1 MALVV
6 IPATEASV
14 YTDATPSPLDRAR
27 KMDPAGQLGSGLLR
41 PFRRDQKSDFANA
54 SGEALVRACVGQ
66 VLGMQG
72 AGAISQGELPWAPE
86 RGSLLYLLRHQA
98 NDLVLQNLGRQYVID
113 ALRAFEPRIRV
124 RATRIT
130 REKGPTNEENVLLI
144 RVVYDVLATPQPSN
158 LVIFPGVDQTVSLSQ
173 AA

>member
-14 YTDATPSPLDRAR
+14 YTDATPSPLDRSR
-27 KMDPAGQLGSGLLR
+27 RIEPTGQLGYGLLR
-41 PFRRDQKSDFANA
+41 PFRRDQKNDFANG
-54 SGEALVRACVGQ
+54 SGEELVRACVGQ
-66 VLGMQG
+66 VLGTRG
-72 AGAISQGELPWAPE
+72 AGAVAQGELPWAPE

-98 NDLVLQNLGRQYVID
+98 NDLVLQNLGRQYVVD

-124 RATRIT
+124 KSTRIT
-130 REKGPTNEENVLLI
+130 REVGPTGEESVLLI
-144 RVVYDVLATPQPSN
+144 RVVYDVLAAPQPSN
-158 LVIFPGVDQTVSLSQ
+158 LVIFPGVDQTVALSQ